1 MKKIVLLCIVLC
13 SMVYYTPS
21 TVYAYSKVDTIQD
34 MVRIVRS
41 HKDKVV
47 ILAIFASF
55 CPPCKEEVPLLNS
68 LHKEFGD
75 RAIIQGLSLDEDL
88 NALNTFIKETKPQ
101 YPIALLSHTIMQ
113 DIGVG
118 IIPQLL
124 IYKNGMLI
132 KHVVGLIPH
141 EELVKYI
148 Q

>member
-1 MKKIVLLCIVLC
+1 MKKILLLCIILC

-68 LHKEFGD
+68 LHKEFGE

-88 NALNTFIKETKPQ
+88 DALNTFIKETKPQ
-101 YPIALLSHTIMQ
+101 YPISLLSHSIMQ

-124 IYKNGMLI
+124 IYKNGMLV
-132 KHVVGLIPH
+132 KHVVGLISR
-141 EELVKYI
+141 EELVRYI